1 MTNETK
7 TVHKKGK
14 VADGKV
20 VRNWR
25 ILKSVDDNLRE
36 EASARG
42 YASVPAF
49 LNAHFTRY
57 FNGEIIMRGQ

>member
-1 MTNETK
+1 MTDTT

-14 VADGKV
+14 VADGKIP
-20 VRNWR
+20 RNWR
-25 ILKSVDDNLRE
+25 ILKTVCDQLKE
-36 EASARG
+36 EAAAKG

-49 LNAHFTRY
+49 INAHFTRY